1 MTTRQFGVTGVS
13 RDGTRLVSFPPGGSI
28 MRRPRTFVHRWLA
41 AVALAAAA
49 SAACHDEGDIQVN
62 SLKFVGNRV
71 FKSSRLG
78 EVTVTRATGRMPW
91 ARPRYFNRAVFE
103 EDQDR
108 LRAFYTDRG
117 YPDAHVTS
125 VDVTFN
131 EKRDAVDLRIHLDEG
146 TPLVVERVA
155 FTGLEQ
161 APPDLKAALES
172 VPLRAGLPRDR
183 AFLAATRER
192 VTFLLHDY
200 GYPRGRVESHETAGS
215 QPKTVVVTIE
225 ATMGEPATFGDV
237 SVVGL
242 TSVHE
247 ALVFRTLAFKPGDM
261 YRESQVMESQRRL
274 AKLGIFEFAHVRND
288 PQAERAAAATRVPMV
303 VTLSEGRPTR
313 LQLGAGYGTEDGPRG
328 SIRWEHLNFLGDA
341 RRFAAD
347 GRYST
352 RLRGAGVEFVEPY
365 FLTPKVSFTANVGG
379 WWTDEP
385 TYTSRTYGGRL
396 GLAYRHGSA
405 RGLDLEPID
414 HILRL
419 GYANES
425 LRYSIDPETLD
436 DLDQIQQFIALGL
449 DPVTGQGDGRL
460 ASIDIGLE
468 RTAIDEKAD
477 PHSGHGVLVR
487 LKHAAPWLGGTYR
500 FDEIV
505 TEGKLFVPFGDRNV
519 WATRIRVGA
528 ILADELA
535 PVPISERY
543 FLGGSTSLRGWGRY
557 EVAPLTTD
565 GLPVGGRGVL
575 DTSSEW
581 RMVLRGNWGAA
592 LFVDAGNVWEAA
604 EGLGAGRIRV
614 DVGPGL
620 RWLSPLGIV
629 RVDLGIQ
636 LTPIDG
642 LQVDGKPE
650 TRHWRLHFSI
660 GHPF

>member
-1 MTTRQFGVTGVS
+1 M
-13 RDGTRLVSFPPGGSI
+13 
-28 MRRPRTFVHRWLA
+28 MRRPRTFICRWLA

-49 SAACHDEGDIQVN
+49 SSACHDEGDIRVE
-62 SLKFVGNRV
+62 SLKFEGNRA
-71 FKSSRLG
+71 FKSSRLS
-78 EVTVTRATGRMPW
+78 EVVVTRATGRMPW
-91 ARPRYFNRAVFE
+91 ARPRFFNRAVFE

-108 LRAFYTDRG
+108 LQAFYRDRG
-117 YPDAHVTS
+117 YPDARVTS
-125 VDVTFN
+125 VDVSFN
-131 EKRDAVDLRIHLDEG
+131 DKRDAVDLRIHLDEG
-146 TPLVVERVA
+146 TPLIVERVA

-161 APPDLKAALES
+161 APAELTEALES
-172 VPLRAGLPRDR
+172 LPLRAGQPRDR
-183 AFLAATRER
+183 RFVAATRER
-192 VTFLLHDY
+192 VTFLLHDH
-200 GYPRGRVESHETAGS
+200 GYPHARVESHETAGS
-215 QPKTVVVTIE
+215 QPKTVVVTIT
-225 ATMGEPATFGDV
+225 AAMGEPATFGDV

-242 TSVHE
+242 SSVKE
-247 ALVFRTLAFKPGDM
+247 SVVRRTLAFEPGDM
-261 YRESQVMESQRRL
+261 YRESEVMESQRRL

-288 PQAERAAAATRVPMV
+288 PQAEGPAAVARVPMV

-328 SIRWEHLNFLGDA
+328 SIRWEHFNFLGDA

-347 GRYST
+347 ARYST

-365 FLTPKVSFTANVGG
+365 FLTPTVSFTANVGG

-414 HILRL
+414 HILRV
-419 GYANES
+419 GYMNES
-425 LRYSIDPETLD
+425 LQYMIDPETRD
-436 DLDQIQQFIALGL
+436 DLDQIEQFIALGL

-460 ASIDIGLE
+460 AALDLGVE
-468 RTAIDEKAD
+468 RIAIDDKAD
-477 PHSGHGVLVR
+477 PHAGQTVLVR
-487 LKHAAPWLGGTYR
+487 LRHAAPWLGGTYR
-500 FDEIV
+500 FDEIM
-505 TEGKLFVPFGDRNV
+505 TEGKLFMPFGDRNV
-519 WATRIRVGA
+519 WATRIRLGA
-528 ILADELA
+528 IFAAPLA

-557 EVAPLTTD
+557 QVAPLTTD
-565 GLPVGGRGVL
+565 GLPVGGRGLL
-575 DTSSEW
+575 DMSTEW
-581 RMVLRGNWGAA
+581 RMTLRGNWGAA

-636 LTPIDG
+636 LTPIAG
-642 LQVDGKPE
+642 LQVDGEPE
-650 TRHWRLHFSI
+650 KRHWRLHFSI

>member
-1 MTTRQFGVTGVS
+1 M
-13 RDGTRLVSFPPGGSI
+13 
-28 MRRPRTFVHRWLA
+28 MRRRGTFVHRWLA
-41 AVALAAAA
+41 AVALAAVVG
-49 SAACHDEGDIQVN
+49 SACHDEGDVRVE
-62 SLKFVGNRV
+62 SLKFDGNHA
-71 FKSSRLG
+71 FKSSRLA
-78 EVTVTRATGRMPW
+78 EVVVTRATGRMPW
-91 ARPRYFNRAVFE
+91 ARPRFFSRPVFE
-103 EDQDR
+103 ADLDR
-108 LRAFYTDRG
+108 LKAFYSDRG
-117 YPDAHVTS
+117 YPDARVTS
-125 VDVTFN
+125 TDVNFN

-146 TPLVVERVA
+146 APLIVERVT
-155 FTGLEQ
+155 FTGLDP
-161 APPDLKAALES
+161 APPDLKDALDS

-183 AFLAATRER
+183 SFVAATRER
-192 VTFLLHDY
+192 VTFLLHDH
-200 GYPRGRVESHETAGS
+200 GYPHARVGSSEAAGS
-215 QPKTVVVTIE
+215 QPKTVVITFA
-225 ATMGEPATFGDV
+225 ATMGEAATFGDV

-247 ALVFRTLAFKPGDM
+247 SVVRRTLAFDPGDI
-261 YRESQVMESQRRL
+261 YRESRVMESQRRL
-274 AKLGIFEFAHVRND
+274 SKLGIFEFAHVRND
-288 PQAERAAAATRVPMV
+288 PQAEAAVTRVPMV

-341 RRFAAD
+341 RRFSAD

-365 FLTPKVSFTANVGG
+365 FLTPTLSFTANLGG

-396 GLAYRHGSA
+396 GLAYRRGSA

-414 HILRL
+414 HVLRV
-419 GYANES
+419 GYMNES
-425 LRYSIDPETLD
+425 LRYMIDPETRD
-436 DLDQIQQFIALGL
+436 DLDQIEQFIALGL

-460 ASIDIGLE
+460 ASLDFGVE

-477 PHSGHGVLVR
+477 PRAGHAVLVR
-487 LKHAAPWLGGTYR
+487 LKHAAPWLGSTYR
-500 FDEIV
+500 FDEIM
-505 TEGKLFVPFGDRNV
+505 TEGKMFVSFGDRNV
-519 WATRIRVGA
+519 WATRVRIGA
-528 ILADELA
+528 IFSDPLA

-557 EVAPLTTD
+557 QVAPLTSD

-575 DTSSEW
+575 DMSTEW
-581 RMVLRGNWGAA
+581 RMTLRGNWGAA
-592 LFVDAGNVWEAA
+592 LFADAGNVWEAA

-636 LTPIDG
+636 LTPISG
-642 LQVDGKPE
+642 LQVDGQPE
-650 TRHWRLHFSI
+650 KRHWRLHFSI